1 MLRKALF
8 GVVVFAAAG
17 CASAAGDITWTN
29 LYVNSF
35 GSMTKCLAAPSSGQY
50 SLSALILRRAGSASI
65 TMARSDQQAMSGE
78 FTIER
83 VADDSTNVSWRRV
96 SNPPGGQQQIDI
108 DARAKADRCGNPYGN

>member
-1 MLRKALF
+1 MLRRALF
-8 GVVVFAAAG
+8 GAVVFAAAG
-17 CASAAGDITWTN
+17 CASTAGDITWTA

-65 TMARSDQQAMSGE
+65 TMARSDQPAVSGE
-78 FTIER
+78 YTIER

-96 SNPPGGQQQIDI
+96 SSPPGGQQQIDI